1 MGGKA
6 TRGRPIGARM
16 SDDASARPTPIVR
29 RAATDARKVRLAR
42 GLRRRRTRAEVFAWR
57 LLRDRKMLGLK
68 FRRQQVLC
76 GYEVDFYC
84 GALRLVVEIDGA
96 VHDDAERAERDARR
110 TTILARR
117 GVRVVRLE
125 NARLNRE
132 TLREAILPF
141 TCPLSLQGEGDG
153 G

>member
-1 MGGKA
+1 M
-6 TRGRPIGARM
+6 
-16 SDDASARPTPIVR
+16 
-29 RAATDARKVRLAR
+29 TDACQVGWPEAYAAVRLAPR
-42 GLRRRRTRAEVFAWR
+42 CSPGGS
-57 LLRDRKMLGLK
+57 LRDRKMLGLK

-84 GALRLVVEIDGA
+84 AALRLVVEIDGA

-117 GVRVVRLE
+117 GVRGVRLE

>member
-1 MGGKA
+1 
-6 TRGRPIGARM
+6 M
-16 SDDASARPTPIVR
+16 SDDASARPTPSVR

-42 GLRRRRTRAEVFAWR
+42 GLRRRPTRAELCAWR

-76 GYEVDFYC
+76 SYVVDFYC
-84 GALRLVVEIDGA
+84 AALIRLVVEIDGA
-96 VHDDAERAERDARR
+96 VHDDAERPERDASR

-117 GVRVVRLE
+117 GLRVVRLE

-141 TCPLSLQGEGDG
+141 ICPLSLQGEGDG

>member
-1 MGGKA
+1 MLKSSPK
-6 TRGRPIGARM
+6 RARYL
-16 SDDASARPTPIVR
+16 
-29 RAATDARKVRLAR
+29 RKVRLAR
-42 GLRRRRTRAEVFAWR
+42 GLRRRPTRAEVFAWR

-68 FRRQQVLC
+68 FRRQHVLC

-84 GALRLVVEIDGA
+84 AALGLVVEIDGA
-96 VHDDAERAERDARR
+96 VHDDAERSERDARR

-117 GVRVVRLE
+117 GLRVVRLE

-141 TCPLSLQGEGDG
+141 TGPLSLPGEGDG

>member
-1 MGGKA
+1 MRARWAGQRPTPPRVEC
-6 TRGRPIGARM
+6 TRGQL
-16 SDDASARPTPIVR
+16 SARPREDISIA
-29 RAATDARKVRLAR
+29 RATAADGA
-42 GLRRRRTRAEVFAWR
+42 AEVFAWR
-57 LLRDRKMLGLK
+57 LLRDLKMLGLK
-68 FRRQQVLC
+68 FRRQHVLC

-84 GALRLVVEIDGA
+84 AALRLVVEIDGA

-117 GVRVVRLE
+117 GVRGVRLE

-141 TCPLSLQGEGDG
+141 TCPLSLPGERDG

>member
-1 MGGKA
+1 MGRNA
-6 TRGRPIGARM
+6 TRVRPIGARM
-16 SDDASARPTPIVR
+16 SDDASARPTPSVR
-29 RAATDARKVRLAR
+29 RAATDARKVRRAR
-42 GLRRRRTRAEVFAWR
+42 GLRRRPTRAEVFAWR

-76 GYEVDFYC
+76 GYEVDY
-84 GALRLVVEIDGA
+84 GA

-117 GVRVVRLE
+117 GVPVVRLE

-141 TCPLSLQGEGDG
+141 TCPLSLQGEGDRG
-153 G
+153 

>member
-1 MGGKA
+1 
-6 TRGRPIGARM
+6 M
-16 SDDASARPTPIVR
+16 SDDASARPTPSVR
-29 RAATDARKVRLAR
+29 RAATNARKVRLAR
-42 GLRRRRTRAEVFAWR
+42 GLRRRPTRAEVFAWR

-84 GALRLVVEIDGA
+84 AALRLVVEIDGA
-96 VHDDAERAERDARR
+96 VHDDAERPERDARR

-117 GVRVVRLE
+117 GVPVVRLE
-125 NARLNRE
+125 NARRNRE

-141 TCPLSLQGEGDG
+141 TCPHPPSPSP
-153 G
+153 

>member
-1 MGGKA
+1 MSEP
-6 TRGRPIGARM
+6 RRRVRM
-16 SDDASARPTPIVR
+16 AEPMRRQGVIPEASEAE
-29 RAATDARKVRLAR
+29 RLAR
-42 GLRRRRTRAEVFAWR
+42 IAGAL
-57 LLRDRKMLGLK
+57 DY
-68 FRRQQVLC
+68 QQRVEAAIATVQT

-84 GALRLVVEIDGA
+84 AALRLVVEIDGA
-96 VHDDAERAERDARR
+96 VHDDAERGERDARR

-141 TCPLSLQGEGDG
+141 TCPLSPQGEGDG